1 MKLIQKTILTGIA
14 GTLATDVWTLVL
26 KMFGVHSHG
35 LLLVGQWIVSHL
47 NPALQSQLMDKALFV
62 GWTAHYCLGI
72 LFAILPNLVYGKKWL
87 QKPTLLMALMTG
99 FISFLISI
107 FIIQPILNFGVAFS
121 RYTSQPVILLKVG
134 LFHLVYSIGL
144 WAAARMTRNLCRI
157 LLPLKYSGHDA

>member
-1 MKLIQKTILTGIA
+1 MKIIRKTILTGIA
-14 GTLATDVWTLVL
+14 GTLATDAWTLLL

-47 NPALQSQLMDKALFV
+47 NPASQSQLMGKALFV

-72 LFAILPNLVYGKKWL
+72 LFAILPNLVYGKNWL
-87 QKPTLLMALMTG
+87 QKPTLPMALMTG
-99 FISFLISI
+99 LISFIISI

-144 WAAARMTRNLCRI
+144 WAAAKMTTSLGRI
-157 LLPLKYSGHDA
+157 VLPLKYSGHDA

>member
-47 NPALQSQLMDKALFV
+47 NPALQSRLMDKALFV

-72 LFAILPNLVYGKKWL
+72 LFAVLPNLVYGKKWL

-99 FISFLISI
+99 LISFLISV
-107 FIIQPILNFGVAFS
+107 FIIQPILNFGIAFS

-144 WAAARMTRNLCRI
+144 WAAAKMTRNLGRI